1 MADDE
6 IVASEVVA
14 TEAPATADV
23 PAQEAAPERKETF
36 DETLQRVAREAT
48 EGYKRGADG
57 KFAGRDTAQAT
68 PTVEV
73 PGSTPVAPPDPA
85 PPVIEAPQSL
95 PADVKAKW
103 ATLPPDVQSYWAN
116 RESEIHKK
124 ITTDGERLKVLERYD
139 EALRDNAEFL
149 KANNIPQHEYVR
161 RLAVADQMLRQ
172 NPQQALQWIA
182 QTYGLNLNP
191 GQQAD
196 PNSALQSKVQ
206 QLESQLTQLRQAD
219 EAARLKLA
227 EQRIAELAKERPYL
241 NNEGVQEF
249 MADFLERGRA
259 KTPEEAYEMAINA
272 HPEVRAE
279 IAAKAKEEAEKKAAE
294 EAKAKAAKDA
304 RIVPLAKRPGST
316 PTAPIKGK
324 SIWDTLDNV
333 AKEVTAR
340 G

>member
-1 MADDE
+1 MADEE

-14 TEAPATADV
+14 TEAPVTADV
-23 PAQEAAPERKETF
+23 PAPEAAPVKETF
-36 DETLQRVAREAT
+36 DETLERVARQAS
-48 EGYKRGADG
+48 EGLKRGPDG
-57 KFAGRDTAQAT
+57 KFSGRDTAQAT
-68 PTVEV
+68 PAVEV
-73 PGSTPVAPPDPA
+73 PGSPQAAMPDPA

-103 ATLPPDVQSYWAN
+103 TTLPPEVQQYWSN

-124 ITTDGERLKVLERYD
+124 FTTDGERLKNLDRYD
-139 EALRDNAEFL
+139 DALREQAEFL

-172 NPQQALQWIA
+172 NPQQALAWIA

-196 PNSALQSKVQ
+196 PNSALVSEVQ
-206 QLESQLTQLRQAD
+206 QLKSQLTQLRQAD

-227 EQRIAELAKERPYL
+227 EQRIEELAKERPYL
-241 NNEGVQEF
+241 KHEGVQEF
-249 MADFLERGRA
+249 MADFLENGRA
-259 KTPEEAYEMAINA
+259 KSPEEAYEMAINA

-279 IAAKAKEEAEKKAAE
+279 MVAKAKEEADKKAAE
-294 EAKAKAAKDA
+294 DAKAKAARDA
-304 RIVPLAKRPGST
+304 KVVPLGKRPGST

-324 SIWDTLDNV
+324 NIWDTMDAV
-333 AKEVTAR
+333 AKDVLAR

>member
-6 IVASEVVA
+6 IVASEVVES
-14 TEAPATADV
+14 EAPVTADV
-23 PAQEAAPERKETF
+23 PAPEAPKETF
-36 DETLQRVAREAT
+36 DETIARVAREAT
-48 EGYKRGADG
+48 QGFKQGADG
-57 KFAGRDTAQAT
+57 KFVSRDNASAT
-68 PTVEV
+68 PAVEI
-73 PGSTPVAPPDPA
+73 PGSTPAAPPDPE
-85 PPVIEAPQSL
+85 PPVIEPPQSL

-124 ITTDGERLKVLERYD
+124 FTTDGERLKVLERYD

-196 PNSALQSKVQ
+196 PNSALASEVQ
-206 QLESQLTQLRQAD
+206 QLKAQLASINQSH
-219 EAARLKLA
+219 EYARLTEA
-227 EQRIAELAKERPYL
+227 QQRIEALAKDRPYIK
-241 NNEGVQEF
+241 NEAVQEL
-249 MADFLERGRA
+249 MADFLEMKRA
-259 KTPEEAYEMAINA
+259 TTPEQAYDMAVRA
-272 HPEVRAE
+272 HPDVWAE
-279 IAAKAKEEAEKKAAE
+279 LQAKEKAEAEKKAAE
-294 EAKAKAAKDA
+294 EAKAKAARDA
-304 RIVPLAKRPGST
+304 KIVPLGKRPGST

-324 SIWDTLDNV
+324 SIWDTLENV
-333 AKEVTAR
+333 AKDVTSR

>member
-6 IVASEVVA
+6 IVASEVA
-14 TEAPATADV
+14 TEAPVTADV
-23 PAQEAAPERKETF
+23 PAPEAAPERKETF

-57 KFAGRDTAQAT
+57 KFAGRDNAGAT

-73 PGSTPVAPPDPA
+73 PGSPQAAPPDPV
-85 PPVIEAPQSL
+85 PQVIEAPQSL

-103 ATLPPDVQSYWAN
+103 SQLPPDVQSYWAK
-116 RESEIHKK
+116 RESEVHQK

-182 QTYGLNLNP
+182 QTYGLNLNQ
-191 GQQAD
+191 GRQAD

-206 QLESQLTQLRQAD
+206 QLESQLSQLRQAD

-227 EQRIAELAKERPYL
+227 EQRIEELAKERPYL
-241 NNEGVQEF
+241 KHEGVQEF

-259 KTPEEAYEMAINA
+259 KTPEEAYEMAVHA
-272 HPEVRAE
+272 HPEIRAE
-279 IAAKAKEEAEKKAAE
+279 MEAKAKAEAEKKATE
-294 EAKAKAAKDA
+294 EAKAKAARDA
-304 RIVPLAKRPGST
+304 KVVPLAKRPGST
-316 PTAPIKGK
+316 PTAPIKAK
-324 SIWDTLDNV
+324 TWEQTADAV
-333 AKEVTAR
+333 AQEIAGR

>member
-1 MADDE
+1 M
-6 IVASEVVA
+6 
-14 TEAPATADV
+14 TADV
-23 PAQEAAPERKETF
+23 PAPEAAPERKETF

-48 EGYKRGADG
+48 QGYKRGANG
-57 KFAGRDTAQAT
+57 KFESRDTAEAT

-73 PGSTPVAPPDPA
+73 PGSTPVAPPDPVA
-85 PPVIEAPQSL
+85 PVIEPPQSL

-103 ATLPPDVQSYWAN
+103 NTLPPDVQTYWSN

-124 ITTDGERLKVLERYD
+124 FTTDGERLKVLERYD
-139 EALRDNAEFL
+139 EALRDQAEFL

-172 NPQQALQWIA
+172 NPQQALSWIA

-206 QLESQLTQLRQAD
+206 QLESQLAQLRQAD

-241 NNEGVQEF
+241 THEGVQEF

-259 KTPEEAYEMAINA
+259 KTPEEAYEMAIYA
-272 HPEVRAE
+272 HPEIRAE
-279 IAAKAKEEAEKKAAE
+279 MDAKAKAEAEKKAAE
-294 EAKAKAAKDA
+294 EAKARAAKDA
-304 RIVPLAKRPGST
+304 RTAPLAKRPGST

-333 AKEVTAR
+333 AKEVVAR